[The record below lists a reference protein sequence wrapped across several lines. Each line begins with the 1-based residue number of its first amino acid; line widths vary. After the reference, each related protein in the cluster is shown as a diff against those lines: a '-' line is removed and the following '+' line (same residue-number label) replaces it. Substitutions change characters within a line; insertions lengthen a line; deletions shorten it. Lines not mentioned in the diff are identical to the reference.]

1 MNDAKESQNG
11 KLEKL
16 LRKARLPESSPEV
29 QDRITAEAIRVWNH
43 TSVEQSWRVPFLRLA
58 ASAAA
63 AVLVVWLANF
73 TGDHSVARWKTSG
86 PSVMRQQVP
95 ELEILPETPYGS
107 YVKNLTAISRILP
120 ATNGSGLHSY
130 METARRLFDEAL
142 QNDVSNPPDPAKGR
156 SRLLPDR
163 FRPSSYS

>member
-29 QDRITAEAIRVWNH
+29 KDRITAEAIRVWNH
-43 TSVEQSWRVPFLRLA
+43 TSVEQSWRIPFLRLA

-63 AVLVVWLANF
+63 AVLVVCLANF

-95 ELEILPETPYGS
+95 ELEILPEMP
-107 YVKNLTAISRILP
+107 YVKHLTAISRVLP
-120 ATNGSGLHSY
+120 ATNGSGLRRY
-130 METARRLFDEAL
+130 VETVRKLLDEVQ
-142 QNDVSNPPDPAKGR
+142 QNDVSKPTAPIGGGSRLYPDR
-156 SRLLPDR
+156 SR
-163 FRPSSYS
+163 SSSCS